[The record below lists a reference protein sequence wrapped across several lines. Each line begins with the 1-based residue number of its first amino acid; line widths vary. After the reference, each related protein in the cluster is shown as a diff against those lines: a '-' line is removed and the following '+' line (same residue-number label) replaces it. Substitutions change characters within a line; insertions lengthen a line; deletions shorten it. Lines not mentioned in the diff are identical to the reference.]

1 MTRPKLVLGVLAAA
15 CVGTLLWYA
24 WLILAADLPRGA
36 AIATWVLWLFST
48 AAVVTLWAYVR
59 EFLAHRQAVGRDA
72 SWKPLPSLV
81 LLWIGGLTAMV
92 SFAFV
97 LPDKAPAD
105 GADDPATTNPSLT
118 SQRADATT
126 NSVAVGARSATT
138 TSRSSSPRTPAP
150 VSTAA
155 STDASPTTTGA
166 SSPTS
171 TDASTS
177 STATKSKSTKNH
189 PGTGSPTRSTTS
201 TGGPLVSITLPP
213 PPG

>member
-105 GADDPATTNPSLT
+105 GADDPAATNPSLT
-118 SQRADATT
+118 SRRVDATT

-155 STDASPTTTGA
+155 STDASPTKTGA
-166 SSPTS
+166 SSTS

-177 STATKSKSTKNH
+177 STATKSKPTKTH